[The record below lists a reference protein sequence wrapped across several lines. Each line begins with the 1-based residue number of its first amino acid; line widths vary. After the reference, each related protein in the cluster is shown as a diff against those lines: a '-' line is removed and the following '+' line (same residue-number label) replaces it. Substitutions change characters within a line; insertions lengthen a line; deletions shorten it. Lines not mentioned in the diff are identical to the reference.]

1 MRYEQQP
8 TPAEVNRIAIDDN
21 KGHESSGT
29 IVKVRNG
36 ITNLHVGQIAVV
48 EPIIVDG
55 TCYSCKR
62 GRPSVCDKLGWIGY
76 NGFSGGMADFVVVD
90 KKKCS
95 RDPRNPSAQHRCF
108 GRTPCGCLAI
118 MHTLLSRQRS

>member
-48 EPIIVDG
+48 EPIIVG
-55 TCYSCKR
+55 GICYSCKR
-62 GRPSVCDKLGWIGY
+62 RRPPVCDKLGWIGY
-76 NGFSGGMADFVVVD
+76 SGSSDGMTDFVVVD
-90 KKKCS
+90 K
-95 RDPRNPSAQHRCF
+95 RCVHVISEILPLNMTVL
-108 GRTPCGCLAI
+108 GEPVAVAW
-118 MHTLLSRQRS
+118 RSCTHS